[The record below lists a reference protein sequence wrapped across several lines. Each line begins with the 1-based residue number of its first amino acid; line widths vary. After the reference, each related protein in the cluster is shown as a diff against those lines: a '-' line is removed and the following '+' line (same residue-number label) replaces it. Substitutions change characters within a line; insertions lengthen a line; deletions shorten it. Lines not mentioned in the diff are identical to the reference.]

1 MAVRELQWQIGSP
14 WYACRYYCLRIAGSP
29 GAGRKRVCAAW
40 GHLIMTRPK
49 LFLLVLAA
57 MIAFAGNSV
66 LTRLALR
73 TTTIDAASFTTIRIM
88 SGALIL
94 FLILKAAGTA
104 KSGGGN
110 VVSALALCAY
120 VLGFSFAYLDLST
133 GTGALLLFGAVQITM
148 IGTGI
153 WGGERLSWVQLA
165 GVLIAFAGLIGLLLP
180 GISAPSLSGSLLMA
194 VAGIAWGV
202 YSIRGKSV
210 ADPIAANARN
220 FLLSVPV
227 VGIFSLIMWQD
238 ASFDGAGVAYAMIS
252 GGLASGVG
260 YAVWYTALPFMK
272 TSQAA
277 SVQLSVPVFAALGG
291 VVFLGEPISARL
303 GLTSIAILGGVAL
316 VILNRRNGPP
326 IVR

>member
-1 MAVRELQWQIGSP
+1 
-14 WYACRYYCLRIAGSP
+14 
-29 GAGRKRVCAAW
+29 
-40 GHLIMTRPK
+40 MTSPK
-49 LFLLVLAA
+49 LFLLVLVA

-73 TTTIDAASFTTIRIM
+73 ATSIDATSFTTIRII
-88 SGALIL
+88 SGALVL
-94 FLILKAAGTA
+94 FLISRAAGTA

-110 VVSALALCAY
+110 IVSALALCAY
-120 VLGFSFAYLDLST
+120 AVGFSFAYVDLST

-148 IGTGI
+148 IGSGI
-153 WGGERLSWVQLA
+153 WRGERLSWLQVA

-194 VAGIAWGV
+194 IAGIAWGV

-210 ADPIAANARN
+210 SDPISANARN

-227 VGIFSLIMWQD
+227 VGGFSLVMWQG
-238 ASFDGAGVAYAMIS
+238 ASLDEAGVIYAIIS

-260 YAVWYTALPFMK
+260 YAVWYTVLPFMK

-291 VVFLGEPISARL
+291 VAFLGEPISARL
-303 GLTSIAILGGVAL
+303 ALTSVAILGGVAL
-316 VILNRRNGPP
+316 VILSRRGVPP
-326 IVR
+326 LLR